1 MINQQPAYG
10 YGIISKLERQKP
22 LGKGTQIMNIVISN
36 QFGIPIYEQI
46 KEQIKTSILTGELPE
61 NAPLPSLRQL
71 ARDLQVSLVTT
82 TRAYSELELEGFVQ
96 TMPGKGVYVKKI
108 NEALVRDKYL
118 KEAEAALTAAA
129 QRGKLAGLSVSDL
142 HGMLDTIERAIK

>member
-1 MINQQPAYG
+1 
-10 YGIISKLERQKP
+10 
-22 LGKGTQIMNIVISN
+22 MNIIVSN
-36 QFGIPIYEQI
+36 QLGVPIYEQI
-46 KEQIKTSILTGELPE
+46 KEQIKAAILTGELSE

-108 NEALVRDKYL
+108 DQALVRDKYR
-118 KEAEAALTAAA
+118 KETEKALQIAV
-129 QRGKLAGLSVSDL
+129 QRGKLAGLSMDEL
-142 HGMLDTIERAIK
+142 HKMLDETEEAIE

>member
-1 MINQQPAYG
+1 MNI
-10 YGIISKLERQKP
+10 IISSQ
-22 LGKGTQIMNIVISN
+22 S
-36 QFGIPIYEQI
+36 GIPIYEQI
-46 KEQIKTSILTGELPE
+46 KEQIKTSILTGELTE

-108 NEALVRDKYL
+108 DDAFFRDKYR
-118 KEAEAALTAAA
+118 KEAEAALTNAVK
-129 QRGKLAGLSVSDL
+129 RGKLAGLSVNDL
-142 HGMLDTIERAIK
+142 HEMLDKIERT

>member
-1 MINQQPAYG
+1 MYLLLCLVIRG
-10 YGIISKLERQKP
+10 EE
-22 LGKGTQIMNIVISN
+22 TQIMNIVISN
-36 QFGIPIYEQI
+36 QLGIPIYEQI
-46 KEQIKTSILTGELPE
+46 KEQIKAAILTGELSE

-108 NEALVRDKYL
+108 NDTFVRDKYL
-118 KEAEAALTAAA
+118 KDTKEALTTAI
-129 QRGKLAGLSVSDL
+129 QRGKLAGLSMDDIHKL
-142 HGMLDTIERAIK
+142 MDTIERTNK

>member
-1 MINQQPAYG
+1 MEA
-10 YGIISKLERQKP
+10 SWWEK
-22 LGKGTQIMNIVISN
+22 
-36 QFGIPIYEQI
+36 QI
-46 KEQIKTSILTGELPE
+46 KMAILSGALAE

-108 NEALVRDKYL
+108 NDAFIRDEYL
-118 KEAEAALTAAA
+118 KETKKALSAAVQYA
-129 QRGKLAGLSVSDL
+129 KLAGLSANEL
-142 HGMLDTIERAIK
+142 HKLLDTMERESE

>member
-1 MINQQPAYG
+1 MNI
-10 YGIISKLERQKP
+10 IISSQ
-22 LGKGTQIMNIVISN
+22 S
-36 QFGIPIYEQI
+36 GIPIYEQI
-46 KEQIKTSILTGELPE
+46 KEQIKTSILTGELTE

-108 NEALVRDKYL
+108 DDAFVRDKYR
-118 KEAEAALTAAA
+118 KEAEAALTNAVK
-129 QRGKLAGLSVSDL
+129 RGKLAGLSVNDL
-142 HGMLDTIERAIK
+142 HEMLDKIERT

>member
-1 MINQQPAYG
+1 
-10 YGIISKLERQKP
+10 
-22 LGKGTQIMNIVISN
+22 MNIIVSN
-36 QFGIPIYEQI
+36 QLRVPIYEQI
-46 KEQIKTSILTGELPE
+46 KEQIKAAILTGELSE

-108 NEALVRDKYL
+108 DQTLVRDKYR
-118 KEAEAALTAAA
+118 KETEKALQTAV
-129 QRGKLAGLSVSDL
+129 QRGKLAGLSMDEL
-142 HGMLDTIERAIK
+142 HKMLDETEEAIE

>member
-1 MINQQPAYG
+1 
-10 YGIISKLERQKP
+10 
-22 LGKGTQIMNIVISN
+22 MNIIVSN
-36 QFGIPIYEQI
+36 QLGVPIYEQI
-46 KEQIKTSILTGELPE
+46 KEQIKAAILTGELSE

-108 NEALVRDKYL
+108 DQTLVRDKYR
-118 KEAEAALTAAA
+118 KETEKALQIAV
-129 QRGKLAGLSVSDL
+129 QRGKLAGLSMDEL
-142 HGMLDTIERAIK
+142 HKMLDEMEEAIE

>member
-1 MINQQPAYG
+1 MNI
-10 YGIISKLERQKP
+10 IISGQ
-22 LGKGTQIMNIVISN
+22 S
-36 QFGIPIYEQI
+36 GIPIYEQI
-46 KEQIKTSILTGELPE
+46 KEQIKTSILTGELTE

-108 NEALVRDKYL
+108 DDAFVRDKYR
-118 KEAEAALTAAA
+118 KEAEAALTNAVK
-129 QRGKLAGLSVSDL
+129 RGKLAGLSVNDL
-142 HGMLDTIERAIK
+142 HEMLDKIERT

>member
-1 MINQQPAYG
+1 
-10 YGIISKLERQKP
+10 
-22 LGKGTQIMNIVISN
+22 MNIVISN
-36 QFGIPIYEQI
+36 QSGVPIYEQI
-46 KEQIKTSILTGELPE
+46 KEQIKAAILTGQLSE

-108 NEALVRDKYL
+108 NDAFVRDKYL
-118 KEAEAALTAAA
+118 KETEEALATAI
-129 QRGKLAGLSVSDL
+129 QRGKLAGLSIDDL
-142 HGMLDTIERAIK
+142 HEMLNAIERMNK

>member
-1 MINQQPAYG
+1 
-10 YGIISKLERQKP
+10 
-22 LGKGTQIMNIVISN
+22 MNILISN
-36 QFGIPIYEQI
+36 QPGIPIFEQI
-46 KEQIKTSILTGELPE
+46 KEQIKTSILTGELSE

-108 NEALVRDKYL
+108 NNAFVRDKYL
-118 KEAEAALTAAA
+118 KEAEAALTTAV
-129 QRGKLAGLSVSDL
+129 QRGKLAGL
-142 HGMLDTIERAIK
+142 

>member
-1 MINQQPAYG
+1 
-10 YGIISKLERQKP
+10 
-22 LGKGTQIMNIVISN
+22 MNIIVSN
-36 QFGIPIYEQI
+36 QLGVPIYEQI
-46 KEQIKTSILTGELPE
+46 KEQIKAAILTGELSE

-108 NEALVRDKYL
+108 DQPLVRDKYR
-118 KEAEAALTAAA
+118 KETEKALQIAV
-129 QRGKLAGLSVSDL
+129 QRGKLAGLSMDEL
-142 HGMLDTIERAIK
+142 HKMLDETEEAIE